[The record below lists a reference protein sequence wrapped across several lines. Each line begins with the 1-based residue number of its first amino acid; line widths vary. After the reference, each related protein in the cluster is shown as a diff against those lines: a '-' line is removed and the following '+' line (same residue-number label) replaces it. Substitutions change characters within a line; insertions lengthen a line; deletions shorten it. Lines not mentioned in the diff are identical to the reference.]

1 MEGLKTF
8 HNHVFFFQKKK
19 RSSCTPLH
27 WTTLGRTY
35 VRTVSVCPS
44 VCLSV
49 DDDDDDP
56 RVRFLSAWTHRRR
69 RTPRRKTRIN
79 KNVGRWNSGS
89 GGEWWWWLFF
99 EDTRTQG
106 ARESTR
112 RDEYD
117 EYDAIL
123 VTLSIKPD
131 GSNQTKLTSLCVF
144 PRVVA
149 QFMQRAKEKEHFNN
163 LKEDDKAK
171 AARAMK
177 NAKDERPE
185 PAIFAKNRALI
196 NKPPVRREDLLPKV
210 KVPYYGTARVS
221 FNGAN
226 PELEA
231 LHKEL
236 REKKKREKAMA
247 KARKASKAKATGAS
261 GDQDAD
267 VGDEEMAAAF
277 AKKKRASGD
286 FIKPPS
292 LAASASASRKR
303 MKSS

>member
-1 MEGLKTF
+1 
-8 HNHVFFFQKKK
+8 
-19 RSSCTPLH
+19 
-27 WTTLGRTY
+27 
-35 VRTVSVCPS
+35 
-44 VCLSV
+44 
-49 DDDDDDP
+49 
-56 RVRFLSAWTHRRR
+56 
-69 RTPRRKTRIN
+69 
-79 KNVGRWNSGS
+79 
-89 GGEWWWWLFF
+89 
-99 EDTRTQG
+99 
-106 ARESTR
+106 
-112 RDEYD
+112 
-117 EYDAIL
+117 
-123 VTLSIKPD
+123 
-131 GSNQTKLTSLCVF
+131 
-144 PRVVA
+144 
-149 QFMQRAKEKEHFNN
+149 MQRAKEKEHFNN

-171 AARAMK
+171 AARALK

-231 LHKEL
+231 LHQEL

-247 KARKASKAKATGAS
+247 KARRVSKAKAGGS

-267 VGDEEMAAAF
+267 VGDEEMAAAL
-277 AKKKRASGD
+277 ARTKRASGD

-292 LAASASASRKR
+292 LAASSASPRKR

>member
-1 MEGLKTF
+1 
-8 HNHVFFFQKKK
+8 
-19 RSSCTPLH
+19 
-27 WTTLGRTY
+27 
-35 VRTVSVCPS
+35 
-44 VCLSV
+44 
-49 DDDDDDP
+49 
-56 RVRFLSAWTHRRR
+56 
-69 RTPRRKTRIN
+69 
-79 KNVGRWNSGS
+79 
-89 GGEWWWWLFF
+89 
-99 EDTRTQG
+99 
-106 ARESTR
+106 
-112 RDEYD
+112 
-117 EYDAIL
+117 
-123 VTLSIKPD
+123 
-131 GSNQTKLTSLCVF
+131 
-144 PRVVA
+144 
-149 QFMQRAKEKEHFNN
+149 MQRAKEKEHFNN

>member
-1 MEGLKTF
+1 LRDT
-8 HNHVFFFQKKK
+8 
-19 RSSCTPLH
+19 
-27 WTTLGRTY
+27 RTY
-35 VRTVSVCPS
+35 VRCLS

-49 DDDDDDP
+49 VDDDDP
-56 RVRFLSAWTHRRR
+56 RVRFLSAWTHRRC
-69 RTPRRKTRIN
+69 TPRRKTRIN

-89 GGEWWWWLFF
+89 GGEWWWWLFV

-112 RDEYD
+112 RDDDEYD
-117 EYDAIL
+117 EYDDECDAIL
-123 VTLSIKPD
+123 FTLSIKPD
-131 GSNQTKLTSLCVF
+131 GSNQTKLTSVCVF

-247 KARKASKAKATGAS
+247 KARKASKAKATGTS

-267 VGDEEMAAAF
+267 VGDEEMAAAI